1 MSNGSSWD
9 GTDTLPS
16 GDRND
21 RVRPPPP
28 TEEARP
34 RYAPTVLSAGLIFLA
49 VIIVF
54 ALVVTGVGI
63 FLRMWQLRRR

>member
-1 MSNGSSWD
+1 MYFRQTTDSGHDPDSP
-9 GTDTLPS
+9 GTRATGGPS
-16 GDRND
+16 
-21 RVRPPPP
+21 
-28 TEEARP
+28 

-49 VIIVF
+49 VIIVL

>member
-1 MSNGSSWD
+1 
-9 GTDTLPS
+9 
-16 GDRND
+16 
-21 RVRPPPP
+21 
-28 TEEARP
+28 
-34 RYAPTVLSAGLIFLA
+34 VLSAGLIFLA

>member
-1 MSNGSSWD
+1 MSNGSSW
-9 GTDTLPS
+9 TDSTPCHQATATIAS
-16 GDRND
+16 D
-21 RVRPPPP
+21 PPPR
-28 TEEARP
+28 TEEVRP

>member
-1 MSNGSSWD
+1 MDSTGRHAAS
-9 GTDTLPS
+9 TTS
-16 GDRND
+16 GNPRAP
-21 RVRPPPP
+21 RP
-28 TEEARP
+28 TGERP

-49 VIIVF
+49 VVIVL